1 MNQRVQREADRD
13 AAAAGREAHPEHGDV
28 AAPLGEEPLGVLD
41 LRRLPCGLLGLLL
54 RAYA

>member
-13 AAAAGREAHPEHGDV
+13 AAAAGREAHPEHADV

-41 LRRLPCGLLGLLL
+41 LRCLRCGMLGLLL